1 MNLFIAKESALIYAD
16 EVYNKSLSKLL
27 DKKRE
32 GTGLTKGD
40 SKQDREAF
48 EIEINRLTYLN
59 LEEKKKSRIINLIFG
74 LVFLF
79 ALINTPKGQILIGL
93 WGVAGSI
100 VCPLIVTVLPG
111 SFFYY
116 VLKDMEIE
124 SKSLRAAGIG
134 YSLFGLVLLPIY
146 LTLSTKN
153 LFMMG

>member
-16 EVYNKSLSKLL
+16 EVYNKSLSKIL

-32 GTGLTKGD
+32 GGQRNVQEKSEREGLEN
-40 SKQDREAF
+40 Q
-48 EIEINRLTYLN
+48 INRLTYLN
-59 LEEKKKSRIINLIFG
+59 LEENKKKPIVNLIFA

-79 ALINTPKGQILIGL
+79 ALINTSGGSLLIGL
-93 WGVAGSI
+93 WGIVGSI

-116 VLKDMEIE
+116 VLKDMEVE
-124 SKSLRAAGIG
+124 NNKLKAAGIC

>member
-40 SKQDREAF
+40 SKQDREGL

-79 ALINTPKGQILIGL
+79 ALINTPKG
-93 WGVAGSI
+93 
-100 VCPLIVTVLPG
+100 
-111 SFFYY
+111 
-116 VLKDMEIE
+116 
-124 SKSLRAAGIG
+124 
-134 YSLFGLVLLPIY
+134 
-146 LTLSTKN
+146 
-153 LFMMG
+153 

>member
-1 MNLFIAKESALIYAD
+1 M
-16 EVYNKSLSKLL
+16 
-27 DKKRE
+27 
-32 GTGLTKGD
+32 
-40 SKQDREAF
+40 
-48 EIEINRLTYLN
+48 TYLN
-59 LEEKKKSRIINLIFG
+59 LEDSKKKPIVNLVFA

-79 ALINTPKGQILIGL
+79 ALINTNEGSLLVGL

-124 SKSLRAAGIG
+124 SNKQKCAGIC
-134 YSLFGLVLLPIY
+134 YSLFGLILLPIY

-153 LFMMG
+153 LFMLG